1 MLKCMLWFWVF
12 CGEGSELPTF
22 RTVYV
27 FVSCSVHGPHLSV
40 PFLLQIILRL
50 APWTGKMN
58 QTLCCDWLPEWARW
72 NYLALL
78 GLPAVS
84 RKKNFPES
92 YIPLYIYPFHSQKEF
107 RFHLKWCWITVARVR
122 VRWRI
127 RLYQWCCASC
137 FMRRNLTRIYML
149 FAGCEIHIVK
159 NCDRGLENGF
169 VTVLAWNKI
178 KRVILSRLFPKFVPV
193 EFNDLQTPLS
203 NNEKNIQ

>member
-1 MLKCMLWFWVF
+1 MYAVI
-12 CGEGSELPTF
+12 
-22 RTVYV
+22 
-27 FVSCSVHGPHLSV
+27 LSV
-40 PFLLQIILRL
+40 LCEWGVWTSHFPYRIRLCIGFCPWASSLGTLSIAKLQIILRL

-92 YIPLYIYPFHSQKEF
+92 CIPLYIYPFHSQKEF
-107 RFHLKWCWITVARVR
+107 RVHLKWCWITVARVR

-159 NCDRGLENGF
+159 NCDRGLENKI
-169 VTVLAWNKI
+169 WNKI
-178 KRVILSRLFPKFVPV
+178 KRIILSRLFPKFVPV
-193 EFNDLQTPLS
+193 EFKDLQTPLS